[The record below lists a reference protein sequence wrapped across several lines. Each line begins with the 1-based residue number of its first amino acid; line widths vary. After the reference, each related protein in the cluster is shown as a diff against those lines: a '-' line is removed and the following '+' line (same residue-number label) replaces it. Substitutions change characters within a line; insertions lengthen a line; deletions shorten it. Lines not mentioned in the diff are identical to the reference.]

1 MDRAVVERV
10 TVAGLLVVALAV
22 AGCGGE
28 EPGGAGERG
37 SGPAAGVTSSPDSG
51 PSDGA
56 IPGPDS
62 GSGDGGTGSPDSG
75 PHSGVT
81 PEPGSGPHSGVTPEP
96 GSGLQGVIPDPGSKP
111 HSGVIPY
118 PGGGVTGR
126 PGFHPPGGGGG
137 EVGPQEVAWVPP
149 GPGNVGPATP
159 PDTGEPGAARWYE
172 AFEDRDCDAIA
183 KLGPERGQQRLYAGL
198 GDACRAVAG
207 AENRKNRWAAAEAAL
222 QHVDAPS
229 NCLDRLALRLL
240 RDLVVAHQR
249 APDAE
254 IRITES
260 PDGPGDA
267 CRGAPSTQVTPS
279 R

>member
-1 MDRAVVERV
+1 MNRAVVERV
-10 TVAGLLVVALAV
+10 TVAALLVALAV
-22 AGCGGE
+22 AGCGGA

-62 GSGDGGTGSPDSG
+62 GSGDGATGSPDSG
-75 PHSGVT
+75 PPSGVV
-81 PEPGSGPHSGVTPEP
+81 PDPGSEP
-96 GSGLQGVIPDPGSKP
+96 YSGVIPDPGS
-111 HSGVIPY
+111 G

-207 AENRKNRWAAAEAAL
+207 AENRKNRWAAAEAVL

-229 NCLDRLALRLL
+229 NCLDWLALRLL

-267 CRGAPSTQVTPS
+267 CRGAPSIQVRPS

>member
-1 MDRAVVERV
+1 MNRAVVERV
-10 TVAGLLVVALAV
+10 TVAALLVALAV
-22 AGCGGE
+22 AGCGGA

-62 GSGDGGTGSPDSG
+62 GSGDGATGSPDSG
-75 PHSGVT
+75 PPSGVV
-81 PEPGSGPHSGVTPEP
+81 PDPGSEP
-96 GSGLQGVIPDPGSKP
+96 YSGVIPDPGS
-111 HSGVIPY
+111 G

-149 GPGNVGPATP
+149 GPGNVGPASPPDDPSPVP
-159 PDTGEPGAARWYE
+159 PDTGAARWYE

-198 GDACRAVAG
+198 GDACRAVTG
-207 AENRKNRWAAAEAAL
+207 AENRKNRWAAAEAVL

-229 NCLDRLALRLL
+229 NCLDWLALRLL

-267 CRGAPSTQVTPS
+267 CRGAPSIQVRPS